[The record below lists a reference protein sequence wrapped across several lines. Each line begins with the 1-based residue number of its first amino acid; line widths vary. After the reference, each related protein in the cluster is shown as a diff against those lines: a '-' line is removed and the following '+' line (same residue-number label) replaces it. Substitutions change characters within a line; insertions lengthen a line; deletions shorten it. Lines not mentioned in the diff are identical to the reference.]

1 MSLSYLIM
9 VIGSRAAGSFRGMR
23 RWPSIGFAAFAL
35 VAGCYGSPTM
45 ATYQGGDYRETI
57 AIGTW
62 DRSFRVHVPT
72 RATIGP
78 VAPLILAFH
87 GVGQNAA
94 QLESQTGLDAA
105 AEAAGAIVVYPES
118 ALGSWDISGDFV
130 EIFGI
135 NDMQFIRTMI
145 DRLSSE
151 YVIDR
156 DHIIAVGLSNG
167 AVFSQ
172 LLGCQMADVITGFVS
187 VAGTLPRPTRDACH
201 PEKPVGAL
209 YILGSNDSFF
219 PVEGDDVVL
228 SVDSTL
234 AFWAA
239 EARCS
244 GKGPRITLPD
254 TARDGT
260 IAYRTRYADCG
271 TGGGVTLDS
280 IANSGHGWP
289 GSLRVV
295 AGISKNLSTNQEII
309 QFLMAGRSRPR

>member
-1 MSLSYLIM
+1 MAIPPAPEDSFPAMTRWTRTPILAGILL
-9 VIGSRAAGSFRGMR
+9 AA
-23 RWPSIGFAAFAL
+23 
-35 VAGCYGSPTM
+35 CYGSPTM
-45 ATYQGGDYRETI
+45 ATYQGGDFRETI
-57 AIGTW
+57 VIGTW
-62 DRSFRVHVPT
+62 DRSYRVHLPT

-94 QLESQTGLDAA
+94 QLEAQTGLDAA
-105 AEAAGAIVVYPES
+105 ADAAGAIVVYPES
-118 ALGSWDISGDFV
+118 ALGSWDISGDFI

-145 DRLSSE
+145 DRLGDQ

-172 LLGCQMADVITGFVS
+172 LLGCQMADIITGFVS
-187 VAGTLPRPTRDACH
+187 VAGTMPRPTRDECH

-209 YILGSNDSFF
+209 YILGSTDQFF
-219 PVEGDDVVL
+219 PVEGDDVAL
-228 SVDSTL
+228 SVDSTMH
-234 AFWAA
+234 FWAT

-244 GKGPRITLPD
+244 GKGSRVTLPD
-254 TARDGT
+254 TAKDGT
-260 IAYRTRYADCG
+260 TVYRTRYMDCS

-280 IANSGHGWP
+280 IAGSGHGWP
-289 GSLRVV
+289 GSLNRVT
-295 AGISKNLSTNQEII
+295 GISRNLSANQEII